1 LKAERNSAG
10 IKENNGRGDGDER
23 QNSIKTGQVEKES
36 EVKFLRKSPT
46 SKYLICE
53 Q

>member
-1 LKAERNSAG
+1 MGGVMEMSDKMVL
-10 IKENNGRGDGDER
+10 
-23 QNSIKTGQVEKES
+23 TGQVEKES

-46 SKYLICE
+46 SKFLICE